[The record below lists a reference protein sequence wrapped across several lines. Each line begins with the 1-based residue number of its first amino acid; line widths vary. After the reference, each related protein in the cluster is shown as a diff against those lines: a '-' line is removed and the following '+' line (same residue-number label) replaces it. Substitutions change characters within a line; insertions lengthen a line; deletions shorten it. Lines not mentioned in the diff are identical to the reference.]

1 MARKLSRRS
10 PKSRF
15 PLSLE
20 AAALVL
26 DERGRWEHVQLSDGD
41 AAQGMVP
48 GVKAKPPI
56 FEAIPVEALDEAP
69 EPESLPL
76 PDFD

>member
-1 MARKLSRRS
+1 MGRRRRS
-10 PKSRF
+10 EGRYQ
-15 PLSLE
+15 LSAE

-26 DERGRWEHVQLSDGD
+26 DEAGRWEHVQLSDGD

-56 FEAIPVEALDEAP
+56 FEALPVEALDEAP
-69 EPESLPL
+69 DPAQLHL